1 MNRLLLVRIH
11 MGMKSIRIWR
21 IKALD
26 IHLQVINRRRVKE
39 TLNCKSKVLAKFI
52 IKEKA
57 MLELR
62 QGLIIHNRLK
72 VGKVVII
79 HHI

>member
-11 MGMKSIRIWR
+11 MEMLSIRIKR
-21 IKALD
+21 IKALG
-26 IHLQVINRRRVKE
+26 IHLQVSNRRGVKE
-39 TLNCKSKVLAKFI
+39 TLNYKCKVLAQFI

-57 MLELR
+57 KLELR

-72 VGKVVII
+72 VEKVVII

>member
-1 MNRLLLVRIH
+1 MEMR
-11 MGMKSIRIWR
+11 SIRIWR
-21 IKALD
+21 IKAWD
-26 IHLQVINRRRVKE
+26 ILLQVSNRRRVKE
-39 TLNCKSKVLAKFI
+39 TLNCKCKVVAQFT

-57 MLELR
+57 MLELLELR
-62 QGLIIHNRLK
+62 QGLIIHSHLK